1 MKKSFFDAIAKM
13 NEEEEK
19 ERDTYVKPE
28 DSMLHKDQPKEPE
41 QTDFQ
46 KMLKSVPADLL
57 GDENFLEKLIEK
69 MEYIKSMKQEDNKE
83 GGNDGG
89 DNPTSV

>member
-1 MKKSFFDAIAKM
+1 MTKSFFDAIAKM
-13 NEEEEK
+13 NEEK
-19 ERDTYVKPE
+19 ERETYVKPE

-46 KMLKSVPADLL
+46 KMLQSVPADLL

-69 MEYIKSMKQEDNKE
+69 MEYIKYLVILNYKSHYLLKN
-83 GGNDGG
+83 GF
-89 DNPTSV
+89 V